1 MTSSNIKIRL
11 DQLLVKKKLVS
22 SRERAQGLILSGK
35 VRLGD
40 EVADKP
46 GRRVAEDVAVTVL
59 EDLHPYVSRGGL
71 KLEHALKTF
80 KIATEGKTAADIGAS
95 TGGFT
100 DCLLML
106 GAKKVYAV
114 DVGYGQLDWKLR
126 QDARVVILERKNVRT
141 LTLAD
146 FGETVDLT
154 VIDVSFISLKKV
166 IPPVL
171 ETLKPDGDLI
181 ALVKPQ
187 FEVGKDEVENKGII
201 KDPAKHLKVLLA
213 LHGHIQDQGWALVA
227 FTVSPIYGQKGNK
240 EFLIHCVSK
249 DRGESVTEEEI
260 QKVALA

>member
-1 MTSSNIKIRL
+1 
-11 DQLLVKKKLVS
+11 VE
-22 SRERAQGLILSGK
+22 SRERAQGLILAGK

-46 GRRVAEDVAVTVL
+46 GRKVPADANVTVS
-59 EDLHPYVSRGGL
+59 ENLHPYVGRGGL

-80 KIATEGKTAADIGAS
+80 AVFLEGKTTADIGAS

-100 DCLLML
+100 DCLLQQ
-106 GAKKVYAV
+106 GAIKVFAV

-126 QDARVVILERKNVRT
+126 QDARVVILERKNVRS

-154 VIDVSFISLKKV
+154 VIDVSFISLTRV

-171 ETLKPDGDLI
+171 KILKPTGDLI

-201 KDPAKHLKVLLA
+201 KDPAKHLKVLLT
-213 LHGHIQDQGWALVA
+213 LHAFVQEQGWVVRAL
-227 FTVSPIYGQKGNK
+227 TISPIHGQKGNK

-249 DRGESVTEEEI
+249 DRGESIGEEEI
-260 QKVALA
+260 KKIALV

>member
-1 MTSSNIKIRL
+1 M
-11 DQLLVKKKLVS
+11 S
-22 SRERAQGLILSGK
+22 SRERAQGLILAGK

-46 GRRVAEDVAVTVL
+46 GRMVLEDCPVTIL

-71 KLEHALKTF
+71 KLEHALKVF
-80 KIATEGKTAADIGAS
+80 GVSPQGKTTADIGAS

-100 DCLLML
+100 DCLLQQ
-106 GAKKVYAV
+106 GAKKVFAV

-126 QDARVVILERKNVRT
+126 QDTRVVILERKNVRT
-141 LTLAD
+141 LTVAD
-146 FGETVDLT
+146 FGETVDLA

-171 ETLKPDGDLI
+171 QTLHPAGDLI

-187 FEVGKDEVENKGII
+187 FEVGKDEVEHKGII

-213 LHGHIQDQGWALVA
+213 IHTFIKEQYWVMRSV
-227 FTVSPIYGQKGNK
+227 TVSPIFGQKGNK
-240 EFLIHCVSK
+240 EFLIHCVAS
-249 DRGESVTEEEI
+249 DWGESVGEDEI
-260 QKVALA
+260 QKIVLS

>member
-1 MTSSNIKIRL
+1 MAG
-11 DQLLVKKKLVS
+11 KKKLVS
-22 SRERAQGLILSGK
+22 SRERAQGLILAGK

-46 GRRVAEDVAVTVL
+46 GRKVSEDISVTIL

-71 KLEHALKTF
+71 KLEHALKVF
-80 KIATEGKTAADIGAS
+80 GVSPEGKTAADIGAS

-100 DCLLML
+100 DCLLQQ
-106 GAKKVYAV
+106 GAKKVFAV

-141 LTLAD
+141 LTVAD
-146 FGETVDLT
+146 FGESVDLA
-154 VIDVSFISLKKV
+154 VIDVSFISLKLV
-166 IPPVL
+166 IPPI
-171 ETLKPDGDLI
+171 LKMLNPAGDLI

-213 LHGHIQDQGWALVA
+213 VHAFVNEQKWVMRALA
-227 FTVSPIYGQKGNK
+227 VSPIFGQKGNK

-249 DRGESVTEEEI
+249 DRGESVGEQEI
-260 QKVALA
+260 QKIALS

>member
-1 MTSSNIKIRL
+1 M
-11 DQLLVKKKLVS
+11 
-22 SRERAQGLILSGK
+22 ILAGK

-46 GRRVAEDVAVTVL
+46 GRKVAEDVSVTIL

-71 KLEHALKTF
+71 KLENALTVF
-80 KIATEGKTAADIGAS
+80 GVSPQGKTAADIGAS

-100 DCLLML
+100 DCLLQQE
-106 GAKKVYAV
+106 AKKVFAV

-126 QDARVVILERKNVRT
+126 QDARVAILERKNVRT
-141 LTLAD
+141 LTVAD
-146 FGETVDLT
+146 FGEPVDLA

-171 ETLKPDGDLI
+171 NTLKPEADLI

-213 LHGHIQDQGWALVA
+213 ISA
-227 FTVSPIYGQKGNK
+227 FVKKQEWVMCSLTASPIFGQKGNK

-249 DRGESVTEEEI
+249 DRGESVGEEEI
-260 QKVALA
+260 QKIALS

>member
-1 MTSSNIKIRL
+1 
-11 DQLLVKKKLVS
+11 VS
-22 SRERAQGLILSGK
+22 SRERAQGLILAGK

-46 GRRVAEDVAVTVL
+46 GRKVSEDTFVTIL

-71 KLEHALKTF
+71 KLEHALKVF
-80 KIATEGKTAADIGAS
+80 GVSPQGKTTADIGAS

-100 DCLLML
+100 DCLLQQ
-106 GAKKVYAV
+106 GAKKVFAV

-126 QDARVVILERKNVRT
+126 RDARVVILERKNVRT
-141 LTLAD
+141 LTVAD
-146 FGETVDLT
+146 IGETVDLA
-154 VIDVSFISLKKV
+154 VIDVAFISLTRV

-171 ETLKPDGDLI
+171 NTLKPSADLI

-213 LHGHIQDQGWALVA
+213 MHAFVQDQGWVMRAL
-227 FTVSPIYGQKGNK
+227 TTSPIFGQKGNK
-240 EFLIHCVSK
+240 EFLIHCISNE
-249 DRGESVTEEEI
+249 RGESIGEEEI
-260 QKVALA
+260 QKIALS

>member
-1 MTSSNIKIRL
+1 M
-11 DQLLVKKKLVS
+11 
-22 SRERAQGLILSGK
+22 ILAGK

-46 GRRVAEDVAVTVL
+46 GRKVAEDTAVIVQ
-59 EDLHPYVSRGGL
+59 EDLHPYVGRGGL
-71 KLEHALKTF
+71 KLEHALKIFGVTP
-80 KIATEGKTAADIGAS
+80 AGKTIADIGAS

-100 DCLLML
+100 DCLLQQ
-106 GAKKVYAV
+106 GAEKVFAL

-141 LTLAD
+141 LTVAD
-146 FGETVDLT
+146 FGEMVDLA
-154 VIDVSFISLKKV
+154 VIDVAFISLMRV
-166 IPPVL
+166 IPSVL
-171 ETLKPDGDLI
+171 KTLKPEGDLI

-213 LHGHIQDQGWALVA
+213 IHAFIQTEGWVIKAL
-227 FTVSPIYGQKGNK
+227 TVSPIHGQKGNK

-249 DRGESVTEEEI
+249 DRGESVTEEAI
-260 QKVALA
+260 KQLALP

>member
-1 MTSSNIKIRL
+1 M
-11 DQLLVKKKLVS
+11 S
-22 SRERAQGLILSGK
+22 SRERAQGLILAGK

-46 GRRVAEDVAVTVL
+46 GRKVSEDVSVTIL
-59 EDLHPYVSRGGL
+59 EDLHPFVSRGGL
-71 KLEHALKTF
+71 KLEHALKVF
-80 KIATEGKTAADIGAS
+80 GVSPQGKTATDIGAS

-100 DCLLML
+100 DCLLQQ
-106 GAKKVYAV
+106 GAEKVFAV

-141 LTLAD
+141 LTVAD
-146 FGETVDLT
+146 IGETVDLA
-154 VIDVSFISLKKV
+154 VIDVAFISLTRV

-171 ETLKPDGDLI
+171 KVLKPSADLI

-213 LHGHIQDQGWALVA
+213 MHAFLQDQGWVMRAL
-227 FTVSPIYGQKGNK
+227 TISPIFGQKGNK
-240 EFLIHCVSK
+240 EFLIHCVANE
-249 DRGESVTEEEI
+249 RGESVGEEEI
-260 QKVALA
+260 QKIVLS